1 MVCGVHSRGGQ
12 VGVLGRGGAGKGG
25 GEPCMRGREL
35 CARRGLC
42 VPAAAVHGW
51 RQWRLYRLA
60 LVCLAHSIE
69 IRVQLQYSCSWD
81 S

>member
-1 MVCGVHSRGGQ
+1 
-12 VGVLGRGGAGKGG
+12 
-25 GEPCMRGREL
+25 MRGREL

-42 VPAAAVHGW
+42 VPASAVHGW